1 MNDYQRSMTKI
12 EVLLDKINL
21 LHTTLSAT
29 DQPDQYDL
37 QLMRRYAQQLAEVI
51 DDELPT
57 ESKPAASLHDNT
69 SAPTNEPSGPLF
81 SFDTEE
87 PESSDIPVAD
97 QEHSDEVE
105 DQAADPPAFSFVQ
118 DEQEQESPAAHSE
131 PPSFVEEEDRQEE
144 TDAER
149 EDNDTNAA
157 NREEEAS
164 LNDIFRGEQKD
175 LADKL
180 KDQPIKSLQQEID
193 LNQKFWFIQELFDGD
208 NQRFMELLQQLDRLR
223 SYADAEQH
231 IKEEVLSHFDWSA
244 KEKAASRFM
253 QLVQRRYV

>member
-21 LHTTLSAT
+21 LHATLTAT

-37 QLMRRYAQQLAEVI
+37 QLMRRYAQQLSEVI
-51 DDELPT
+51 EEELPS
-57 ESKPAASLHDNT
+57 ESKPVASLRDDN
-69 SAPTNEPSGPLF
+69 PTPSNEPSGPVF

-87 PESSDIPVAD
+87 PESSDVPVVD
-97 QEHSDEVE
+97 QEHSDEAE
-105 DQAADPPAFSFVQ
+105 EQETQPPAFSFVQ
-118 DEQEQESPAAHSE
+118 DEQEQESPKEQSI
-131 PPSFVEEEDRQEE
+131 PPSFVAEEDQADE
-144 TDAER
+144 AEAEG
-149 EDNDTNAA
+149 EDNDNLAA

-180 KDQPIKSLQQEID
+180 KDQPINSLQQEID

-208 NQRFMELLQQLDRLR
+208 NQRFNDLLQQLDRLR

-231 IKEEVLSHFDWSA
+231 IKEEVLSHYDWTA
-244 KEKAASRFM
+244 NEKAASRFM